1 MSKGV
6 QSEIDLIIA
15 NDAGHKAELREAIE
29 KGRAVKWQE
38 FARMTGTSERS
49 IRKAWMDK
57 ALPTIPGGCIPLR
70 EGILALCSLPRCLRR
85 NSAPEWIAEFRDLA
99 SSLVMPKPKKRK
111 TKEREERAAAPV
123 PVPDV
128 PVQATPA
135 RAMDDDDADGLDPMK
150 QAKLEN
156 LRAQT
161 LKTKV
166 ASEAKAFELSIKRG
180 EYIRVQDV
188 EIDAA
193 QCAVNVISALR
204 AMPARCAG
212 ACVGLSAREIQ
223 TVLMNELSAVVEQL
237 RSSLFTSG
245 ADLDGGE
252 A

>member
-15 NDAGHKAELREAIE
+15 NDAGRKAELREAIE

-70 EGILALCSLPRCLRR
+70 EGILALCALPRCLRR
-85 NSAPEWIAEFRDLA
+85 NSAPEWITEFRDLA

-111 TKEREERAAAPV
+111 TKEREERAAEPV
-123 PVPDV
+123 PVPDA
-128 PVQATPA
+128 PVQVAPA
-135 RAMDDDDADGLDPMK
+135 RTVDDDDADGIDPMK

>member
-1 MSKGV
+1 MPRGT
-6 QSEIDLIIA
+6 QSDIDLQIA
-15 NDAGHKAELREAIE
+15 NDAGHKAELREYLE
-29 KGRAVKWQE
+29 KGRAVNWKE
-38 FARMTGTSERS
+38 FARLTGTSERS
-49 IRKAWMDK
+49 VRKAWAEDL
-57 ALPTIPGGCIPLR
+57 LPTIPGGCIPMR
-70 EGILALCSLPRCLRR
+70 EGLLALCALPRCLRR
-85 NSAPEWIAEFRDLA
+85 NSAPEWIAEFRELA
-99 SSLVMPKPKKRK
+99 SKLANPKKK
-111 TKEREERAAAPV
+111 KPAKPEKPRAENAMHAKPETQNIE
-123 PVPDV
+123 PDMTDTESV
-128 PVQATPA
+128 K
-135 RAMDDDDADGLDPMK
+135 DDMK

>member
-70 EGILALCSLPRCLRR
+70 EGILALCALPRCLRR

-99 SSLVMPKPKKRK
+99 SNLVMPKPKKRK
-111 TKEREERAAAPV
+111 TKERGERAAEPV
-123 PVPDV
+123 PAPDV
-128 PVQATPA
+128 HVQAAPA
-135 RAMDDDDADGLDPMK
+135 LAADDDEADGLDPMK

>member
-6 QSEIDLIIA
+6 QSEIDQIIA

-70 EGILALCSLPRCLRR
+70 EGILALCALPRCLRR

-111 TKEREERAAAPV
+111 TKDREERAAEPV
-123 PVPDV
+123 PAPDV
-128 PVQATPA
+128 PVQVAQA
-135 RAMDDDDADGLDPMK
+135 RTVDDDDADGIDPMK

>member
-70 EGILALCSLPRCLRR
+70 EGILALCALPRCLRR

-111 TKEREERAAAPV
+111 VKACEEPAAAPV
-123 PVPDV
+123 STPDV
-128 PVQATPA
+128 PVQVAPA
-135 RAMDDDDADGLDPMK
+135 RTVDDDDADGIDPMK